1 VAPSRAVQGTSTR
14 VRDAMTVE
22 LEEWQSKLEHHF
34 GQLAGSRNSDDFPL
48 FALEHGLDQ
57 DSLRA
62 IARLLHGTLAYGT
75 RLSRH
80 WLVWVVYATEL
91 GYDYDGEEYWQ
102 TFEERTPRWHE
113 VDRRG
118 QLRVWFRKFHT
129 TYHGVEPTG
138 AWAEWFKNI
147 AWPVTHAIL
156 PKYLQLQLARTL
168 FTLRYDLAAL
178 HAFEA
183 AAVGRLLA
191 RSAWDATS
199 RFKVFLEQ
207 EELVG
212 RIVLALLASK
222 AEHAPAPILTTTLR
236 RIADDLG
243 RARTAGEWLRETR
256 RVVADRFEGV
266 GRLASRAPMAR
277 AASATIQ
284 PDTLQAPQANIRPA
298 VLLRRGSATSWSL
311 YVEVGGFAAL
321 SRLNPDLRTFLRAT
335 RCRIRGARDLW
346 LPAGWTLSGISRRLL
361 QSWPGAKEPIVMFE
375 RPNGL
380 LDHLLQSECRLSVG
394 RIWLFRIGAD
404 DMGREIAGRFVRC
417 DLQYIVLSETELT
430 RCPPLISKYAINCEG
445 IFGYHVVMPAQ
456 VTAEETARLQ
466 TFGLQVARTIRIWP
480 AGLFSRGWDGE
491 GRSEWLTSE
500 SPSFGIIHDHPTE
513 SYRLQLN
520 DEVPTTITAK
530 APGVTTFVTLPPL
543 SPGRH
548 MLVASVARSS
558 SGPSPAARA
567 AEVSIEIIVREPIPW
582 IPGTTSYVGM
592 SISVDPHD
600 PTIDDFWN
608 EDVDLSVQG
617 PLGHQVHCGLSLYRA
632 NGDELSNREIG
643 SLELPISQA
652 TWSRKIHEFLKSSAK
667 DWTHLEAASGA
678 LILRG
683 EELGDYK
690 LPLTR
695 DVKPVRWACKTT
707 HDQVLLRL
715 VDDTGSEDPM
725 SVTMRAFDSPLT
737 ARTINAADLYAGIK
751 CGTPGGL
758 FAVEKGN
765 TGDAII
771 VSSPEVEGGLQSLG
785 IKVDVGAIDPTVLD
799 VAPHLGEIELWM
811 KTRLAG
817 PLASFRRDRVVRALC
832 QLLYARLCGTRWA
845 RAETAF
851 LENPQSAQQTD
862 ELVACVDRTP
872 GFAIVLQRDFS
883 KTQGGTSAR
892 ARWFFELAKS
902 FRVCADPR
910 LIEFALLIAG
920 QPHQVP
926 AKEEEMGLLLSQVN
940 DKTVLLRGARLLALL
955 DVAKRAG
962 GVGSAIPRWTWRS

>member
-1 VAPSRAVQGTSTR
+1 MAT
-14 VRDAMTVE
+14 E
-22 LEEWQSKLEHHF
+22 LEVWQKRLEDHF
-34 GQLAGSRNSDDFPL
+34 GQVAANRGAAEFPL
-48 FALEHGLDQ
+48 FALEHGLGTDE
-57 DSLRA
+57 LRR
-62 IARLLHGTLAYGT
+62 IRELLHYSLTHHPS
-75 RLSRH
+75 LSPH

-102 TFEERTPRWHE
+102 TFEERTPHWHE
-113 VDRRG
+113 VDRRR
-118 QLRVWFRKFHT
+118 QLRGWFRKFHT

-168 FTLRYDLAAL
+168 FSLRYDLAAL
-178 HAFEA
+178 HTFEA
-183 AAVGRLLA
+183 AAIGRLLA

-199 RFKVFLEQ
+199 RFKIFLEQ

-222 AEHAPAPILTTTLR
+222 TENAPAPILATTLR

-266 GRLASRAPMAR
+266 GRLASRSPTAR
-277 AASATIQ
+277 SPSAAIQADTPQTI
-284 PDTLQAPQANIRPA
+284 PANIRPA
-298 VLLRRGSATSWSL
+298 VLLRRASATSWSL
-311 YVEVGGFAAL
+311 YVEIGGFAAL

-335 RCRIRGARDLW
+335 RCRIRGAGDLW
-346 LPAGWTLSGISRRLL
+346 LPAGWTLSGTSRRLL
-361 QSWPGAKEPIVMFE
+361 KSWPGAKEPIVTFA

-380 LDHLLQSECRLSVG
+380 LDHLLQSECRLSLG
-394 RIWLFRIGAD
+394 RIWLYRIGAD
-404 DMGREIAGRFVRC
+404 DIGREIAGRFVRC
-417 DLQYIVLSETELT
+417 GQQYILLSESELAP
-430 RCPPLISKYAINCEG
+430 CPPLVSKCDISCEG
-445 IFGYHVVMPAQ
+445 IFGYHVAMPSQ
-456 VTAEETARLQ
+456 VTAEDTARLQ
-466 TFGLQVARTIRIWP
+466 ALGLQVARTIRIWP

-500 SPSFGIIHDHPTE
+500 SPSFGIVHDHPTE

-520 DEVPTTITAK
+520 DEVPTIIAAK
-530 APGVTTFVTLPPL
+530 APGLPTFVTLSPL
-543 SPGRH
+543 AAGRH
-548 MLVASVARSS
+548 VLVATVTRPS
-558 SGPSPAARA
+558 SGPSPASRA
-567 AEVSIEIIVREPIPW
+567 AEGSIEINVREPIPW
-582 IPGTTSYVGM
+582 MPGTTSYVGM

-608 EDVDLSVQG
+608 EDVELSVQG

-643 SLELPISQA
+643 SLELPISNA
-652 TWSRKIHEFLKSSAK
+652 TSSRKIHEFLKSFAK

-683 EELGDYK
+683 EELGDYR
-690 LPLTR
+690 LALSR
-695 DVKPVRWACKTT
+695 DVKPVRWACKTM
-707 HDQVLLRL
+707 HEQMLLRL
-715 VDDTGSEDPM
+715 VDDTGSEDPIAA
-725 SVTMRAFDSPLT
+725 TMRPFDSPLT
-737 ARTINAADLYAGIK
+737 ARTINAADLYTGIK
-751 CGTPGGL
+751 CSAPGGL
-758 FAVEKGN
+758 FVVQKGN
-765 TGDAII
+765 TGDTII

-785 IKVDVGAIDPTVLD
+785 IMIDVGAADPTGID
-799 VAPHLGEIELWM
+799 VAQHLRHIELWM

-832 QLLYARLCGTRWA
+832 QLLYARLCGTRWG
-845 RAETAF
+845 RAEAAF
-851 LENPQSAQQTD
+851 LDDPQSAQRND
-862 ELVACVDRTP
+862 ELVNCVDRTP
-872 GFAIVLQRDFS
+872 GFAIVLQRDFNL
-883 KTQGGTSAR
+883 TQGGTSAR
-892 ARWFFELAKS
+892 ARWFLELTKS

-926 AKEEEMGLLLSQVN
+926 LLKGEEMGPLLSQVS

-955 DVAKRAG
+955 DVAKRSG
-962 GVGSAIPRWTWRS
+962 GVGSAIPRWTCRS

>member
-1 VAPSRAVQGTSTR
+1 
-14 VRDAMTVE
+14 MTAE
-22 LEEWQSKLEHHF
+22 LEEWQAKLEHHF
-34 GQLAGSRNSDDFPL
+34 GQLAASRNSTDFPL
-48 FALEHGLDQ
+48 FALEHGLDT
-57 DSLRA
+57 DSLSA
-62 IARLLHGTLAYGT
+62 IAKLLHGTLAFGG
-75 RLSRH
+75 RLGRH

-118 QLRVWFRKFHT
+118 HLRVWFRKFHT

-138 AWAEWFKNI
+138 VWAEWFKNI

-168 FTLRYDLAAL
+168 FSLRYDLAAL
-178 HAFEA
+178 HTFEA

-199 RFKVFLEQ
+199 RFKIFLEQ

-222 AEHAPAPILTTTLR
+222 AEHAPAPILATTLR

-243 RARTAGEWLRETR
+243 RARSAGEWLRETR

-266 GRLASRAPMAR
+266 GRLTSRPATAR
-277 AASATIQ
+277 PPSAAIQ
-284 PDTLQAPQANIRPA
+284 ADPPTTPTNIRPA
-298 VLLRRGSATSWSL
+298 VLLRRGSATTWSL
-311 YVEVGGFAAL
+311 YVEIGGFAAL

-335 RCRIRGARDLW
+335 RCRIRGAGDLW

-361 QSWPGAKEPIVMFE
+361 KSWPGAKEPIVTFE

-380 LDHLLQSECRLSVG
+380 LDHLLQSECRLSPG
-394 RIWLFRIGAD
+394 RVWLFRIGAD
-404 DMGREIAGRFVRC
+404 DIGREIAGRFVRC
-417 DLQYIVLSETELT
+417 GQQYILISESELAP
-430 RCPPLISKYAINCEG
+430 CPPLVSKYDISCEG
-445 IFGYHVVMPAQ
+445 IFGYHVAVPSQ

-466 TFGLQVARTIRIWP
+466 ALGLQVARTIRIWP
-480 AGLFSRGWDGE
+480 AGLVGRGWDGE

-500 SPSFGIIHDHPTE
+500 SLSFGIVHDHPTE

-520 DEVPTTITAK
+520 DEVPTIVAAK
-530 APGVTTFVTLPPL
+530 APGLPTFVTLSPL
-543 SPGRH
+543 AAGRH
-548 MLVASVARSS
+548 VLVATVTRSS
-558 SGPSPAARA
+558 SGPSPASRA
-567 AEVSIEIIVREPIPW
+567 AEGSIEINVREPIPW
-582 IPGTTSYVGM
+582 MPGTTSYVGM

-617 PLGHQVHCGLSLYRA
+617 PLGHQVQCGLSLYRA

-643 SLELPISQA
+643 SLELPISNA
-652 TWSRKIHEFLKSSAK
+652 TWNRKIHEFLKSSAK

-683 EELGDYK
+683 EELGDYR
-690 LPLTR
+690 LALSR

-715 VDDTGSEDPM
+715 VDDTGSDDPV

-737 ARTINAADLYAGIK
+737 PRTVTATDLYTGIK
-751 CGTPGGL
+751 CGPPGGL

-765 TGDAII
+765 TGDTII

-785 IKVDVGAIDPTVLD
+785 IRIDVGAIDPMGID
-799 VAPHLGEIELWM
+799 VAQHLRQIEQWM

-832 QLLYARLCGTRWA
+832 QLLYARLCGTRWGRMEA
-845 RAETAF
+845 AF
-851 LENPQSAQQTD
+851 LDDPQSAQRTD
-862 ELVACVDRTP
+862 ELVNCVDRTP
-872 GFAIVLQRDFS
+872 GFAIVLQRDFNL
-883 KTQGGTSAR
+883 TRGGTTAR
-892 ARWFFELAKS
+892 AHWFFELAKS

-910 LIEFALLIAG
+910 LVEFALLIAG

-926 AKEEEMGLLLSQVN
+926 LLKGDQMGLLLPQVS
-940 DKTVLLRGARLLALL
+940 DKTVLLRGARLVALL
-955 DVAKRAG
+955 EVAKRSG
-962 GVGSAIPRWTWRS
+962 GVGSAIPRWAWRS